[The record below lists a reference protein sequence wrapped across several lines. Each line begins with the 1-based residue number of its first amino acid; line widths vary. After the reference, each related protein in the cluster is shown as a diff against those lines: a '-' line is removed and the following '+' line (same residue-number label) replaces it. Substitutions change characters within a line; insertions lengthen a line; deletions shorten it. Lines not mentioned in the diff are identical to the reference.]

1 MVRAS
6 VLSDVLN
13 SDSKS
18 TEVIDDDVTA
28 LMSVEP
34 EEELQL
40 AMTKAPAGEPI
51 QLKEERVFTQIGEI
65 SEQQEHRR

>member
-1 MVRAS
+1 MAQSKEEDPILFMVSAS

-18 TEVIDDDVTA
+18 TEVINDSVTA

-34 EEELQL
+34 E
-40 AMTKAPAGEPI
+40 
-51 QLKEERVFTQIGEI
+51 
-65 SEQQEHRR
+65 

>member
-1 MVRAS
+1 MVSAL
-6 VLSDVLN
+6 VLSDVFN

-18 TEVIDDDVTA
+18 TKVINDGVTA

-40 AMTKAPAGEPI
+40 GVIKAPAGEPI
-51 QLKEERVFTQIGEI
+51 QLKEERVFAQIGEI
-65 SEQQEHRR
+65 SEQQEHR